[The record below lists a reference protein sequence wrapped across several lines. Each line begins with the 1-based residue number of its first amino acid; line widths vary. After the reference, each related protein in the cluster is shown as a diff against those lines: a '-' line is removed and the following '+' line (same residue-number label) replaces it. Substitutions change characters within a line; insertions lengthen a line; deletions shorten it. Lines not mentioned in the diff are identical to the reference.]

1 MLKSQLATMTEK
13 RALEKDPIEDGM
25 ALYRQQALIV
35 SRKKDACAEKLAEIR
50 QEYYTLDAELKVRF
64 KVSNVYFDLIR
75 VIRSRVKS

>member
-35 SRKKDACAEKLAEIR
+35 SRKKDACAEKRGSHLQTTCAAWRTKGARCE
-50 QEYYTLDAELKVRF
+50 V
-64 KVSNVYFDLIR
+64 
-75 VIRSRVKS
+75 